1 MRVVAGEFRGRRLI
15 APAGTSTRPTTDR
28 VREATFNALGS
39 RDLVVGAQVADLFAG
54 SGAIGIEAL
63 SRGAEHC
70 TFVERDRDALRA
82 LRTNLDTLGIADR
95 SRVVT
100 GDVLAVA
107 AAIDAEL
114 VFADPPYDFTAWDRL
129 LGALRAPFVVAES
142 GAELVGEPDVSEG
155 RPDEIADRFP
165 NGFTVTRSKRY
176 GRTWVTFFER

>member
-1 MRVVAGEFRGRRLI
+1 M
-15 APAGTSTRPTTDR
+15 
-28 VREATFNALGS
+28 FNALGS

-82 LRTNLDTLGIADR
+82 LRTNLDALGLADR
-95 SRVVT
+95 SRIVT

-107 AAIDAEL
+107 AAIDADL
-114 VFADPPYDFTAWDRL
+114 VFADPPYDFDAWDRL
-129 LGALRAPFVVAES
+129 LDLVACAVRRRRVRS
-142 GAELVGEPDVSEG
+142 GARR
-155 RPDEIADRFP
+155 RPDGSDGRADSRPDGFP
-165 NGFTVTRSKRY
+165 NGFTITRSKRY